1 MGTVPW
7 PSIRGYADRGG
18 GMTAPGASPFR
29 VGSGARI
36 RVSEAVCA
44 VPIIEVM
51 TAEGLLDSYDADGEL
66 AARESLEMSERR
78 FRSAFEGAAAGMTL
92 TNLRGTVTWAN
103 ESFAEM
109 LGYAPSELPGM
120 GMDELVH
127 PDDLSSIVEDIE
139 MVRAGLVRRCIFEG
153 RYLRKDGGIRLGRVG
168 ISTVRADDGQILYFV
183 GQVEDVTELRRV
195 QADLTESQALHRLV
209 FESSRE
215 VLTVLDTEGRV
226 RLISPSVEGILGYD
240 PQELVG
246 LDYAAFIHPDD
257 QTMTAAAVAAALRGE
272 QPSLIRSRFLAKDGS
287 YHLWEGTVSPGFDAD
302 GQVSFLVANSRD
314 VTGQVELED
323 QLRHA
328 QKMEAVGRL
337 AGGVAHDFNNLL
349 LAMRGYAELAL
360 QQAEAHEDN
369 SAEIGEILAAA
380 ERAASLTAQLLAFS
394 RRQVMNTEIL
404 DLGDVVAGMVS
415 MLRRLISGNVE
426 LTTVLPD
433 EPALV
438 RADRAQ
444 IGQVVANL
452 AVNARDAMPDGG
464 HLELEVALA
473 TDRRRA
479 LLIVRDDGAGMD
491 AATRAKV
498 FEPFFTTKGADGTG
512 LGLSMVHGIVSQ
524 SGGEIEVDSEPG
536 QGTTFTISLPLAEG
550 EALPAPIASAEVSGG
565 AETILLV
572 EDDPVVMT
580 VVAAMLEQHGYRL
593 VTAGSGEEAL
603 ATAAAAPDTVDLLLT
618 DLILPGLNGRETA
631 AAILEHQPLAKVLYM
646 SGYTDDAVIRVGRF
660 GPGISFIQKPFTGD
674 ELGRYVRGLLD
685 ARAA

>member
-1 MGTVPW
+1 
-7 PSIRGYADRGG
+7 
-18 GMTAPGASPFR
+18 
-29 VGSGARI
+29 
-36 RVSEAVCA
+36 
-44 VPIIEVM
+44 M
-51 TAEGLLDSYDADGEL
+51 TAEVLLDSDDVGEEL
-66 AARESLEMSERR
+66 AARKTREESERR
-78 FRSAFEGAAAGMTL
+78 FRSAFEGAAAGITL
-92 TNLRGTVTWAN
+92 TDLRGRVTWAN

-109 LGYAPSELPGM
+109 LGYAPAELPGM
-120 GMDELVH
+120 RMDELVH
-127 PDDLSSIVEDIE
+127 ADDLASVVEDVE
-139 MVRAGLVRRCIFEG
+139 RVRAGLVRRCMFEK
-153 RYLRKDGGIRLGRVG
+153 RYLRKDGGIAFGRVG
-168 ISTVRADDGQILYFV
+168 VSTVRADDGTILYFV
-183 GQVEDVTELRRV
+183 AQVEDVTELRRV
-195 QADLTESQALHRLV
+195 QADLDESQTLHRLV
-209 FESSRE
+209 FESSRD
-215 VLTVLDTEGRV
+215 VLSVFGTDGVI
-226 RLISPSVEGILGYD
+226 RLVSPSVEGILGYD
-240 PQELVG
+240 PREVVG
-246 LDYAAFIHPDD
+246 LDYVGFIHPDD
-257 QTMTAAAVAAALRGE
+257 LKTAAEAVAAAVRGE
-272 QPSLIRSRFLAKDGS
+272 QPSLFRARFRAKDGT
-287 YHLWEGTVSPGFDAD
+287 YHLWEGTVSPGLDAD
-302 GQVSFLVANSRD
+302 GDVSYLVANSRD
-314 VTGQVELED
+314 VTDDVRLEN

-360 QQAEAHEDN
+360 QQAEAREDN

-404 DLGDVVAGMVS
+404 DLGAVVAEMVS

-426 LTTVLPD
+426 LTTVFPD
-433 EPALV
+433 EPALI

-452 AVNARDAMPDGG
+452 AVNAREAMPDGG

-479 LLIVRDDGAGMD
+479 LLIVRDNGAGMD
-491 AATRAKV
+491 AATRAKI
-498 FEPFFTTKGADGTG
+498 FEPYFTTKGAEGTG
-512 LGLSMVHGIVSQ
+512 LGLSMVHGIVIQ
-524 SGGEIEVDSEPG
+524 SGGEIEIDSEPG
-536 QGTTFTISLPLAEG
+536 QGTTFTISLPLTEG
-550 EALPAPIASAEVSGG
+550 EALPDPIASAEVSGG

-580 VVAAMLEQHGYRL
+580 VVANMLEQHGYRL

-631 AAILEHQPLAKVLYM
+631 EAILEHQPLAKVLYM

-660 GPGISFIQKPFTGD
+660 GPGVSFIQKPFTGD

>member
-1 MGTVPW
+1 
-7 PSIRGYADRGG
+7 
-18 GMTAPGASPFR
+18 
-29 VGSGARI
+29 
-36 RVSEAVCA
+36 
-44 VPIIEVM
+44 M
-51 TAEGLLDSYDADGEL
+51 TAEVLLDSDDVGGEL
-66 AARESLEMSERR
+66 AARKTREESERR
-78 FRSAFEGAAAGMTL
+78 FRCAFEGATAGMTL
-92 TNLRGTVTWAN
+92 TDIRGRVTWAN

-109 LGYAPSELPGM
+109 LGYAPAELPGM
-120 GMDELVH
+120 RMDELVH
-127 PDDLSSIVEDIE
+127 ADDLASVVEDVE
-139 MVRAGLVRRCIFEG
+139 RARAGLVRRCILEA
-153 RYLRKDGGIRLGRVG
+153 RYLRKDGGITLARVG
-168 ISTVRADDGQILYFV
+168 VSTVRADDGTILYFV

-195 QADLTESQALHRLV
+195 QADLDESQTLHRLV
-209 FESSRE
+209 FESSRD
-215 VLTVLDTEGRV
+215 VLSVFGTDGVI
-226 RLISPSVEGILGYD
+226 RLVSPSVEGILGYD
-240 PQELVG
+240 PREVVG
-246 LDYAAFIHPDD
+246 LDYVGFIHPDD
-257 QTMTAAAVAAALRGE
+257 LKASAEAVAAAVRGE
-272 QPSLIRSRFLAKDGS
+272 QPSLFRARFRAKDGT
-287 YHLWEGTVSPGFDAD
+287 YHLWEGTVSPGVDAD
-302 GQVSFLVANSRD
+302 GETSYLVANSRD
-314 VTGQVELED
+314 VTDDVRLED

-360 QQAEAHEDN
+360 GLAEAREDN

-380 ERAASLTAQLLAFS
+380 DRAASLTAQLLAFS

-404 DLGDVVAGMVS
+404 DLGAVVAEMVS

-426 LTTVLPD
+426 LTTVFPD
-433 EPALV
+433 EPALI

-479 LLIVRDDGAGMD
+479 LLIVRDNGAGMD
-491 AATRAKV
+491 AATRAKI
-498 FEPFFTTKGADGTG
+498 FEPFFTTKGAEGTG

-524 SGGEIEVDSEPG
+524 SGGEIEIDSEPG
-536 QGTTFTISLPLAEG
+536 QGTTFTISLPLTEG
-550 EALPAPIASAEVSGG
+550 EALPDPVASSEVSGG

-580 VVAAMLEQHGYRL
+580 VVANMLEQHGYRL

-631 AAILEHQPLAKVLYM
+631 EAILEHQPLAKVLYM

-660 GPGISFIQKPFTGD
+660 GPGVSFIQKPFTGD